1 MTNVYVMVGL
11 PGSGKSVCAKNLYEE
26 FICGG
31 RNSVY
36 LSSDEYRESLL
47 GDETDQSN
55 NALVFDTMY
64 SDFREHLKNKV
75 DDIILDMTNTTAKN
89 RKRIFEQIRKVCPD
103 MDGVKVIAYVMATP
117 ISVVVKRDKER
128 ERTVGEEVIKKFLCS
143 FQFPQKFEGFSEI
156 WIKCFALGDFHEDGN
171 VGGLFIPSSYDFVR
185 SKMSE
190 FDQKNP
196 HHAYT
201 LGKHCKEVAIEWLKK
216 NGNKND
222 AGYKAAL
229 IHDIGKLFTQTI
241 DENGVAHYYNHD
253 SIGAYLIACNLDI
266 IQPCVN
272 WDELFEVLF
281 YVNYHM
287 RAHNDF
293 KHEKAERK
301 YRALFGDER
310 FDRLMMFGECDRLG
324 NGTSNKGDSNG

>member
-11 PGSGKSVCAKNLYEE
+11 PGSGKSVCAKNLCKELD
-26 FICGG
+26 
-31 RNSVY
+31 RNGSKVVY
-36 LSSDEYRESLL
+36 LSSDEYRKSLL
-47 GDETDQSN
+47 GDENDQSN

-64 SDFREHLKNKV
+64 AAFREHLKNKV
-75 DDIILDMTNTTAKN
+75 DDIILDMTNTTVKS
-89 RKRIFEQIRKVCPD
+89 RRRIFEQIKKVYPD
-103 MDGVKVIAYVMATP
+103 MDGVNVIAYVIATP
-117 ISVVVKRDKER
+117 ISIVVKRDKER
-128 ERTVGEEVIKKFLCS
+128 DRTVGEEVIKKFLCS
-143 FQFPQKFEGFSEI
+143 FQFPQKFEGFNKI
-156 WIKCFALGDFHEDGN
+156 WINCFALGDFHEEGN
-171 VGGLFIPSSYDFVR
+171 VGGLFISSSYDFVR

-201 LGKHCKEVAIEWLKK
+201 LGKHCTEVAVEWLKK
-216 NGNKND
+216 NGTKND

-229 IHDIGKLFTQTI
+229 LHDIGKMFTQTF

-253 SIGAYLIACNLDI
+253 SIGAYLVACNLDI
-266 IQPCVN
+266 ILPCVN
-272 WDELFEVLF
+272 WDELLEVLF

-301 YRALFGDER
+301 YRALFGNER

-324 NGTSNKGDSNG
+324 NGTSTKEV

>member
-11 PGSGKSVCAKNLYEE
+11 PGSGKSVCAKNLYED

-55 NALVFDTMY
+55 NTLVFDTMY

-128 ERTVGEEVIKKFLCS
+128 LVKR
-143 FQFPQKFEGFSEI
+143 
-156 WIKCFALGDFHEDGN
+156 
-171 VGGLFIPSSYDFVR
+171 
-185 SKMSE
+185 
-190 FDQKNP
+190 
-196 HHAYT
+196 
-201 LGKHCKEVAIEWLKK
+201 
-216 NGNKND
+216 
-222 AGYKAAL
+222 
-229 IHDIGKLFTQTI
+229 
-241 DENGVAHYYNHD
+241 
-253 SIGAYLIACNLDI
+253 
-266 IQPCVN
+266 
-272 WDELFEVLF
+272 
-281 YVNYHM
+281 
-287 RAHNDF
+287 
-293 KHEKAERK
+293 
-301 YRALFGDER
+301 
-310 FDRLMMFGECDRLG
+310 
-324 NGTSNKGDSNG
+324 